1 MQTFVRE
8 RVGVVTAVLSVVS
21 VGLVF
26 AAAGQRIPQSIL
38 PQGPD
43 WLLEAIPH
51 VNVLISIAAIGTIA
65 AGLHAIRNGRIDRHR
80 TLMGTAFGLFVGFLC
95 LYLYRVSLLG
105 PQPFSG
111 PDTVYQFVYLP
122 TLAIHILLAVV
133 CIPLLYYVLLLALTR
148 PIHELPETRHP
159 TVGRVAAALW
169 LISFTLGV
177 VVYLFTHV
185 LY

>member
-21 VGLVF
+21 IGLVF
-26 AAAGQRIPQSIL
+26 AAAGQRIPAGLL
-38 PQGPD
+38 PRGPD
-43 WLLEAIPH
+43 WILDAIPH
-51 VNVLISIAAIGTIA
+51 INVVLSIGAIGAILG
-65 AGLHAIRNGRIDRHR
+65 GLHAIRNGRIDRHR
-80 TLMGTAFGLFVGFLC
+80 KLMGTAFGLFVGFLG

-105 PQPFSG
+105 PQSFGG
-111 PDTVYQFVYLP
+111 PDTIYQFVYLP
-122 TLAIHILLAVV
+122 TLAIHIVLAVI

-159 TVGRVAAALW
+159 TVGRVAAVLW

-177 VVYLFTHV
+177 IVYLFVHV
-185 LY
+185 VY